1 MEKEEGLFELGR
13 GTEFIYLLSNHRLS
27 KNLRD
32 SLPPDDSYR
41 ERERGQII
49 FGWQIMLALGKNMKN
64 ETKNYLP

>member
-41 ERERGQII
+41 ERERSNNLWVANNVG
-49 FGWQIMLALGKNMKN
+49 FGKKY
-64 ETKNYLP
+64 EK

>member
-13 GTEFIYLLSNHRLS
+13 GIKFIYLLSNHRLS

-41 ERERGQII
+41 ERGQIS

-64 ETKNYLP
+64 ETENYSP